1 MADVTVSQTL
11 KFSLA
16 LTLFE
21 LFSSQITISFKLHP
35 FQAKSLQ
42 IPLKV
47 YVSNTFLI
55 IFSDYVESV
64 LRVLKIGDF

>member
-1 MADVTVSQTL
+1 MCQFFKHLDI
-11 KFSLA
+11 SLA

-21 LFSSQITISFKLHP
+21 PLSTQITISFKPHH

-47 YVSNTFLI
+47 YVSNT
-55 IFSDYVESV
+55 IFIFYFRIMQN
-64 LRVLKIGDF
+64 LCLGF